1 MSWLAQNF
9 DFTRGDTIV
18 RLIAAIF
25 LIPHIY
31 SKLVGS
37 GTVDFFK
44 AAGFKPPA
52 LWMYVACAIEASV
65 AMSFLSNMYA
75 RYFGALGAVH
85 LLIAGAAV
93 YRVSKG
99 KWLWNFG
106 GYEYS
111 GFWAGCCFAVAVD
124 PCLAP
129 FFIPIDRSSTEKHIR
144 IDMSAV

>member
-18 RLIAAIF
+18 RLIAGIF
-25 LIPHIY
+25 LVPHIY

-37 GTVDFFK
+37 GTVGFFK

-52 LWMYVACAIEASV
+52 FWMYVACVIEASV

-75 RYFGALGAVH
+75 RYFGVLGAVH

-93 YRVSKG
+93 YRVNKG

-106 GYEYS
+106 GYEY
-111 GFWAGCCFAVAVD
+111 GFLGGVLFGGGDRRLRCGIVD
-124 PCLAP
+124 TKG
-129 FFIPIDRSSTEKHIR
+129 DKR
-144 IDMSAV
+144 D

>member
-1 MSWLAQNF
+1 VNKLARGADIEQSHDVITHERLRVGMSWLAQNF

-18 RLIAAIF
+18 RLIAGIF
-25 LIPHIY
+25 LVPHIY

-37 GTVDFFK
+37 GTVGFFK

-52 LWMYVACAIEASV
+52 FWMYVACAIEASV

-75 RYFGALGAVH
+75 RYFGVLGAVH

-106 GYEYS
+106 GFEYCV
-111 GFWAGCCFAVAVD
+111 FWAACCLAVA
-124 PCLAP
+124 
-129 FFIPIDRSSTEKHIR
+129 ID
-144 IDMSAV
+144 A

>member
-1 MSWLAQNF
+1 MNKLARGADIEQAHDVITHERLRVGMSWLAQNF

-52 LWMYVACAIEASV
+52 FWMYVACVIEASV

-75 RYFGALGAVH
+75 RYFGVLGAVH

-106 GYEYS
+106 GYEYCV
-111 GFWAGCCFAVAVD
+111 FWAACCLTVA
-124 PCLAP
+124 
-129 FFIPIDRSSTEKHIR
+129 ID
-144 IDMSAV
+144 A

>member
-18 RLIAAIF
+18 RLIAGIF
-25 LIPHIY
+25 LVPHIY

-37 GTVDFFK
+37 GTVGFFK
-44 AAGFKPPA
+44 AAEFKPPA
-52 LWMYVACAIEASV
+52 FWMYVASVIEAFV

-75 RYFGALGAVH
+75 RYFGVLGAIH

-93 YRVSKG
+93 YRVNKG
-99 KWLWNFG
+99 KWLWSFG

-111 GFWAGCCFAVAVD
+111 VFWAACCLAVA
-124 PCLAP
+124 
-129 FFIPIDRSSTEKHIR
+129 ID
-144 IDMSAV
+144 A

>member
-18 RLIAAIF
+18 RLIAGIF
-25 LIPHIY
+25 LVPHIY

-37 GTVDFFK
+37 GTVGFFK

-52 LWMYVACAIEASV
+52 FWMYVACAIEASV

-75 RYFGALGAVH
+75 RYFGVLGAVH

-99 KWLWNFG
+99 KWLRRPRSCPPPDCG
-106 GYEYS
+106 RGRILRQQRQM
-111 GFWAGCCFAVAVD
+111 AVE
-124 PCLAP
+124 
-129 FFIPIDRSSTEKHIR
+129 F
-144 IDMSAV
+144 

>member
-1 MSWLAQNF
+1 VNKLAREADIEQSHDVITHERLRVGMSWLAQNF

-52 LWMYVACAIEASV
+52 FWMYVAGAIEASV

-75 RYFGALGAVH
+75 RYFASVKANGCGIL
-85 LLIAGAAV
+85 AGTSTAFFGR
-93 YRVSKG
+93 RVA
-99 KWLWNFG
+99 WRW
-106 GYEYS
+106 
-111 GFWAGCCFAVAVD
+111 
-124 PCLAP
+124 
-129 FFIPIDRSSTEKHIR
+129 RSTPEVRHS
-144 IDMSAV
+144 

>member
-52 LWMYVACAIEASV
+52 FWMYVACAIEASV
-65 AMSFLSNMYA
+65 AMSFLSNIYA
-75 RYFGALGAVH
+75 RYFGVLGVVH
-85 LLIAGAAV
+85 LLIAVAAA
-93 YRVSKG
+93 YRLRKG
-99 KWLWNFG
+99 TWLWTIG
-106 GYEYS
+106 
-111 GFWAGCCFAVAVD
+111 
-124 PCLAP
+124 
-129 FFIPIDRSSTEKHIR
+129 I
-144 IDMSAV
+144 